1 MCKPPRPGVSKTRLA
16 ASIGPQAAADLS
28 TAFLRDCATAVIH
41 AALLTPIRHVGY
53 FRPQDG
59 ESELQALL
67 GSAWDLAYADA
78 GDLGATM
85 RAVLADVLARC
96 PAGGLLMGADIPL
109 IDPRL
114 IAEAAQRVSS
124 GPACD
129 VVIAPSADGGYC
141 LIGARSVDAV
151 APLFDDMPWST
162 PDVLDTT
169 LRRVRQHGLA
179 VHLTAMQRDIDEI
192 ADLEWLV
199 RALPDHPE
207 RAHYTRRALS
217 ALPAGTVTSSG
228 FCTLEKP

>member
-1 MCKPPRPGVSKTRLA
+1 
-16 ASIGPQAAADLS
+16 
-28 TAFLRDCATAVIH
+28 
-41 AALLTPIRHVGY
+41 
-53 FRPQDG
+53 
-59 ESELQALL
+59 
-67 GSAWDLAYADA
+67 
-78 GDLGATM
+78 
-85 RAVLADVLARC
+85 
-96 PAGGLLMGADIPL
+96 
-109 IDPRL
+109 
-114 IAEAAQRVSS
+114 
-124 GPACD
+124 
-129 VVIAPSADGGYC
+129 